1 MDFSGSTEKDN
12 KEMLASIGVENA
24 AGLFSVIPEKA
35 RVSGIELPAG
45 LSEQEVLKKLESLS
59 RKNVSMKDHACFR
72 GAGIYE
78 HFIPSLVEEITSR
91 SEFAT
96 AYTPYQPEA
105 SQGTLQA
112 IFEYQSMITE
122 LTGMD
127 VANASLY
134 DGASAAAEAASL
146 AVRCTGRKKLAV
158 SDAVHPEYAETI
170 KTYLQGADVQFER
183 LGAQS
188 GETACG
194 PVGSDTAAV
203 IIQSPN
209 FYGIIEQAAQF
220 RKAASDAGAMLI
232 MIVNPV
238 SLGMLKTPGE
248 YGADVCVGEG
258 QVLGS
263 PAGFGGFTFGFMAC
277 RKELSWKIPGRIVG
291 QTTDTKGRRGFVLT
305 LQSREQHIR
314 REKATS
320 NICTNS
326 ALNALAS
333 CVYLSGWGPEG
344 LKKLAG
350 LNAAK
355 AAYAFERVTRLQGFE
370 AAFPKKPFFN
380 EFAVR
385 TTKDI
390 TKLQVKL
397 LTEKIIGPLELR
409 RFNASLK
416 DCLLFCVTEARTKE
430 EIDRM
435 VKILDLS
442 R

>member
-1 MDFSGSTEKDN
+1 MDFSPIADKDRQ
-12 KEMLASIGVENA
+12 EMLASIGVDSVS
-24 AGLFSVIPEKA
+24 GLFSGIPGKA
-35 RVSGIELPAG
+35 RIKSIGLPDGVSEMKL
-45 LSEQEVLKKLESLS
+45 LKTFEALS
-59 RKNVSMKDHACFR
+59 RKNVSIKDHACFR

-78 HFIPSLVEEITSR
+78 HFIPSLVGEITSR
-91 SEFAT
+91 SEFST

-112 IFEYQSMITE
+112 VFEYQSMITE
-122 LTGMD
+122 LTGLD

-134 DGASAAAEAASL
+134 DGASAAAEAAAL
-146 AVRCTGRKKLAV
+146 AIRCTGKKKLV
-158 SDAVHPEYAETI
+158 ISDAVHPEYREVI
-170 KTYLQGADVQFER
+170 KTYLQGTDVAIDR
-183 LGAQS
+183 MDANDGN
-188 GETACG
+188 TA
-194 PVGSDTAAV
+194 PRELENDIAAV

-209 FYGIIEQAAQF
+209 FFGVIEEADNF
-220 RKAASDAGAMLI
+220 RKIASRAGALLI

-277 RKELSWKIPGRIVG
+277 KKELAWKMPGRIAG

-326 ALNALAS
+326 ALNALAA
-333 CVYLSGWGPEG
+333 CVYLSGWGAQG
-344 LKKLAG
+344 LRKLAET
-350 LNAAK
+350 NAAK
-355 AAYAFERVTRLQGFE
+355 AAYAFEKITKLQGFN
-370 AAFPKKPFFN
+370 AVFNKKPFFN
-380 EFAVR
+380 EFTVK

-390 TKLQVKL
+390 NKMQVKL
-397 LTEKIIGPLELR
+397 LAEKILGPFELG
-409 RFNASLK
+409 RFFK
-416 DCLLFCVTEARTKE
+416 DMPNCLLFCVTETRTKE
-430 EIDRM
+430 EIDKLVR
-435 VKILDLS
+435 ILDS
-442 R
+442 CR